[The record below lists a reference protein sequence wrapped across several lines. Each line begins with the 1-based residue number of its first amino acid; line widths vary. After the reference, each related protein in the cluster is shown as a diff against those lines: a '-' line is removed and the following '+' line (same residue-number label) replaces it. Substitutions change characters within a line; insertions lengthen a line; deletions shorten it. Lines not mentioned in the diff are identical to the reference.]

1 MWTSTP
7 AICWAATSATTANF
21 CLRYVI
27 IMILSVRPSAAKGK
41 SGVPS
46 SKSHSIRAVAF
57 ASLASG
63 KSVILNPLDSA
74 DALSAVSVYGSLGA
88 EIQKEETFWS
98 VEGFGARPRVPEGTL
113 DVGNSGTTCRMALG
127 TAALLKDG
135 EARFDGDSQT
145 RKRPMGPLLNALS
158 NLGAKTQSGKD
169 GYLPVT
175 VGGPWRGG
183 RTKVDGTTSQFTSSL
198 LLNAPFGEETTAIE
212 PIDLNE
218 RPYVEM
224 TLWWLDRLGL
234 EYERDEYRSFTV
246 TGGQALSG
254 FNATV
259 PADWSSAAFLLAAG
273 ALPGGDV
280 TLEGLDLD
288 DSQGDKEILR
298 FVQEMGARTT
308 ISRKCVQIQSGALRG
323 GEFDLNATPDLL
335 PVMAVL
341 GAFADGETRLVNT
354 PQARIKETDRI
365 SAMREVIKGLGGEA
379 RELADGIVIQGGGL
393 KGGAVHGFGDHRIV
407 MSAAVAGIAAP
418 EGVSVDTA
426 EAMAVT
432 FPDFC
437 ERMSSLGADI
447 EARDS
452 ANADL

>member
-1 MWTSTP
+1 
-7 AICWAATSATTANF
+7 
-21 CLRYVI
+21 
-27 IMILSVRPSAAKGK
+27 MILSVKPSIAKGT
-41 SGVPS
+41 SGVPG

-63 KSVILNPLDSA
+63 KSTISNPLDSA
-74 DALSAVSVYGSLGA
+74 DGLSAASVYGSFGA
-88 EIQKEETFWS
+88 EIHKEKEVWS
-98 VEGFGARPRVPEGTL
+98 VEGFGAQPEAPQEVL

-127 TAALLKDG
+127 TAALIRDG
-135 EARFDGDSQT
+135 EARFDGDSLT
-145 RKRPMGPLLNALS
+145 RKRPMGPLLDALS
-158 NLGAKTQSGKD
+158 NLGARAQSSNN

-175 VGGPWRGG
+175 LGGPWRGG

-198 LLNAPFGEETTAIE
+198 LLNAPFGEETSTIE

-234 EYERDEYRSFTV
+234 EYERDEYRSFIV
-246 TGGQALSG
+246 PGGQALSG
-254 FNATV
+254 FEVNV
-259 PADWSSAAFLLAAG
+259 PADWSSAAFLVAAG

-288 DSQGDKEILR
+288 DSQGDKEVLR
-298 FVQEMGARTT
+298 FVEEMGADVLVSEAGIR
-308 ISRKCVQIQSGALRG
+308 IRGKALRG

-341 GAFADGETRLVNT
+341 GAFADGETRLLNT

-365 SAMREVIKGLGGEA
+365 SAMREVIETLGGEA
-379 RELADGIVIQGGGL
+379 RELADGIIIQGDGL
-393 KGGAVHGFGDHRIV
+393 RGGAVHGFGDHRIV
-407 MSAAVAGIAAP
+407 MSAAVAGLAAP

-437 ERMSSLGADI
+437 ERMASLGADM
-447 EARDS
+447 ETRDS
-452 ANADL
+452 PDADL

>member
-1 MWTSTP
+1 
-7 AICWAATSATTANF
+7 
-21 CLRYVI
+21 
-27 IMILSVRPSAAKGK
+27 MILSVRPSVARGTT
-41 SGVPS
+41 GVPG

-63 KSVILNPLDSA
+63 RSTIRNPLDSS
-74 DALSAVSVYGSLGA
+74 DGLSAASVYGSFGA
-88 EIQKEETFWS
+88 GINKEEDAWS
-98 VEGFGARPRVPEGTL
+98 VEGFGARPKAPHDIL

-127 TAALLKDG
+127 TAALMRVG
-135 EARFDGDSQT
+135 EARFDGDAQT
-145 RKRPMGPLLNALS
+145 RKRPMGPLLDALS
-158 NLGAKTQSGKD
+158 NLGARAQSSRD
-169 GYLPVT
+169 GYLPVA

-198 LLNAPFGEETTAIE
+198 LLNAPFGEETTTIE
-212 PIDLNE
+212 PVDLNE

-234 EYERDEYRSFTV
+234 EYERDEYRRFTV
-246 TGGQALSG
+246 PGGQALSG
-254 FNATV
+254 FEVTV
-259 PADWSSAAFLLAAG
+259 PADWSSAAFLVAAG

-298 FVQEMGARTT
+298 FVEEMGADVLVSEDGIR
-308 ISRKCVQIQSGALRG
+308 IRGKALRG

-341 GAFADGETRLVNT
+341 GAFGAGETRLVNT

-365 SAMREVIKGLGGEA
+365 SAVREVIETLGGEA
-379 RELADGIVIQGGGL
+379 RELADGIVVTGGGL
-393 KGGAVHGFGDHRIV
+393 RGGAVHGFGDHRIV
-407 MSAAVAGIAAP
+407 MSAAVAGLAAP

-432 FPDFC
+432 FPDFR
-437 ERMSSLGADI
+437 ERMASLGAEMETRGSTD
-447 EARDS
+447 
-452 ANADL
+452 ADL

>member
-1 MWTSTP
+1 
-7 AICWAATSATTANF
+7 
-21 CLRYVI
+21 
-27 IMILSVRPSAAKGK
+27 MILSVKPSIAKGTT
-41 SGVPS
+41 GVPG

-63 KSVILNPLDSA
+63 RSAIFNPLDSA
-74 DALSAVSVYGSLGA
+74 DGLSAASIYASLGA
-88 EIQKEETFWS
+88 EIRKEEEVWS
-98 VEGFGARPRVPEGTL
+98 VEGFAAQPKAPQGIL

-127 TAALLKDG
+127 TAALIREG
-135 EARFDGDSQT
+135 EACFDGDSQT
-145 RKRPMGPLLNALS
+145 RKRPMGPLLDALS
-158 NLGAKTQSGKD
+158 NLGAKAQSSNNGF
-169 GYLPVT
+169 LPAT
-175 VGGPWRGG
+175 VSGPWRGG

-198 LLNAPFGEETTAIE
+198 LLNAPFGEETTTIE

-234 EYERDEYRSFTV
+234 KYERDEYHSFTV
-246 TGGQALSG
+246 PGGQTLSG
-254 FNATV
+254 FKVTV
-259 PADWSSAAFLLAAG
+259 PADWSSAAFLVAAG

-280 TLEGLDLD
+280 TLQDLDLD

-298 FVQEMGARTT
+298 FVEEMGADILITEDGVR
-308 ISRKCVQIQSGALRG
+308 IRGDSLRG

-365 SAMREVIKGLGGEA
+365 SAMREVIETLGGEA
-379 RELADGIVIQGGGL
+379 SELADGIIIQGGGL
-393 KGGAVHGFGDHRIV
+393 KGGAVHGFGDHRVV
-407 MSAAVAGIAAP
+407 MSAAIAGLAAP
-418 EGVSVDTA
+418 NGVSVDTA

-432 FPDFC
+432 FPDFS
-437 ERMSSLGADI
+437 ERMASLGADM
-447 EARDS
+447 EKRDS
-452 ANADL
+452 PDADF

>member
-1 MWTSTP
+1 
-7 AICWAATSATTANF
+7 
-21 CLRYVI
+21 
-27 IMILSVRPSAAKGK
+27 MILSVKPSIVKGTT
-41 SGVPS
+41 GVPG

-63 KSVILNPLDSA
+63 KSEISNPLDSA
-74 DALSAVSVYGSLGA
+74 DGLSAASVYGSFGA
-88 EIQKEETFWS
+88 EIHKEEKVWS
-98 VEGFGARPRVPEGTL
+98 IEGFGAQPKAPHGIL

-127 TAALLKDG
+127 TAALIQKG

-145 RKRPMGPLLNALS
+145 RKRPMGPLLDALS
-158 NLGAKTQSGKD
+158 NLGATAQSSKN

-183 RTKVDGTTSQFTSSL
+183 RTKVDGATSQFTSSL
-198 LLNAPFGEETTAIE
+198 LLNAPFGEGTTTIE

-234 EYERDEYRSFTV
+234 KYERDEYRSFTIP
-246 TGGQALSG
+246 GGQALSG
-254 FNATV
+254 FEVTV
-259 PADWSSAAFLLAAG
+259 PADWSSAAFLVAAG

-280 TLEGLDLD
+280 TIEGLDLS

-298 FVQEMGARTT
+298 FVEEMGAEVIVSEENVR
-308 ISRKCVQIQSGALRG
+308 IRSKALRG

-365 SAMREVIKGLGGEA
+365 SAMRVVIETLGGEA
-379 RELADGIVIQGGGL
+379 RELADGIIIQGSGLEGGN
-393 KGGAVHGFGDHRIV
+393 VHGFGDHRIV
-407 MSAAVAGIAAP
+407 MSAAVAGLAAP
-418 EGVSVDTA
+418 KGVSVDTA

-437 ERMSSLGADI
+437 ERMASFGADL
-447 EARDS
+447 ETRDS
-452 ANADL
+452 HDADL

>member
-1 MWTSTP
+1 
-7 AICWAATSATTANF
+7 
-21 CLRYVI
+21 
-27 IMILSVRPSAAKGK
+27 MILSVKPSVAKGTT
-41 SGVPS
+41 GVPG

-63 KSVILNPLDSA
+63 KSVISNPLDSE
-74 DALSAVSVYGSLGA
+74 DGLSAASVYASFGA
-88 EIQKEETFWS
+88 KIHKENEVWS
-98 VEGFGARPRVPEGTL
+98 VEGFGARPNAPQGIL

-127 TAALLKDG
+127 TAALIREG
-135 EARFDGDSQT
+135 EACFDGDSQT
-145 RKRPMGPLLNALS
+145 RKRPMGPLLDALQ
-158 NLGAKTQSGKD
+158 NLGAKTQSSG

-198 LLNAPFGEETTAIE
+198 LLNAPFGEEASTIE

-234 EYERDEYRSFTV
+234 RYERDGYRSFTV
-246 TGGQALSG
+246 PGGQTLSG
-254 FNATV
+254 FEIAV
-259 PADWSSAAFLLAAG
+259 PADWSSAAFLVAAG

-280 TLEGLDLD
+280 TLQGLDLN

-298 FVQEMGARTT
+298 FVEEMGADVLVKEAGVR
-308 ISRKCVQIQSGALRG
+308 IRGAALRG
-323 GEFDLNATPDLL
+323 GDFDLNATPDLL

-341 GAFADGETRLVNT
+341 GAFADGETRLLNT

-365 SAMREVIKGLGGEA
+365 SAMREVLETLGGEA
-379 RELADGIVIQGGGL
+379 RELTDGIIIKGGGL

-407 MSAAVAGIAAP
+407 MSAAIAGLAAP

-437 ERMSSLGADI
+437 ERMGSLGADMKTK
-447 EARDS
+447 DS
-452 ANADL
+452 FDANL

>member
-1 MWTSTP
+1 
-7 AICWAATSATTANF
+7 
-21 CLRYVI
+21 
-27 IMILSVRPSAAKGK
+27 MILSVKPSVAKGTT
-41 SGVPS
+41 GVPG

-63 KSVILNPLDSA
+63 RSTIRNPLDSS
-74 DALSAVSVYGSLGA
+74 DGLSAASVYGSFGA
-88 EIQKEETFWS
+88 EIHKEKDVWS
-98 VEGFGARPRVPEGTL
+98 VAGFGAQPKAPQGIL

-127 TAALLKDG
+127 TAALMRAG
-135 EARFDGDSQT
+135 QARFDGDAQT
-145 RKRPMGPLLNALS
+145 RKRPMGPLLDALS
-158 NLGAKTQSGKD
+158 NLGARAQSGRD

-198 LLNAPFGEETTAIE
+198 LLNAPFGEETTTIE

-234 EYERDEYRSFTV
+234 EYERDEYRRFTV
-246 TGGQALSG
+246 PGGQALPG
-254 FNATV
+254 FEVTV
-259 PADWSSAAFLLAAG
+259 PADWSSAAFLVAAG

-298 FVQEMGARTT
+298 FVEEMGADVLVSEEGIR
-308 ISRKCVQIQSGALRG
+308 IRGKALRG

-341 GAFADGETRLVNT
+341 GAFGEGETRLVNT

-365 SAMREVIKGLGGEA
+365 SAMREVIETLGGEA
-379 RELADGIVIQGGGL
+379 RELADGIVVQGGGL
-393 KGGAVHGFGDHRIV
+393 RGGAVHGFGDHRIV
-407 MSAAVAGIAAP
+407 MSAAVAGLAAP
-418 EGVSVDTA
+418 EGASVDTA

-437 ERMSSLGADI
+437 ERMKSLGADM
-447 EARDS
+447 ETRDS
-452 ANADL
+452 SDADF

>member
-1 MWTSTP
+1 
-7 AICWAATSATTANF
+7 
-21 CLRYVI
+21 
-27 IMILSVRPSAAKGK
+27 MILSIKPSIAKGT
-41 SGVPS
+41 SGVPG

-63 KSVILNPLDSA
+63 RSTILNPLDSA
-74 DALSAVSVYGSLGA
+74 DGLSAASVYGSFGA
-88 EIQKEETFWS
+88 EIHKEKEAWS
-98 VEGFGARPRVPEGTL
+98 VEGFGARPEAPQEVL

-127 TAALLKDG
+127 TAALLREG

-145 RKRPMGPLLNALS
+145 RKRPMGPLLDALS
-158 NLGAKTQSGKD
+158 NLGARAQSTDG

-198 LLNAPFGEETTAIE
+198 LLNAPFGEETTTIE

-246 TGGQALSG
+246 PGGQALSG
-254 FNATV
+254 FEVNV
-259 PADWSSAAFLLAAG
+259 PADWSSAAFLVAAG

-280 TLEGLDLD
+280 TLKGLDLD
-288 DSQGDKEILR
+288 DSQGDKEVLR
-298 FVQEMGARTT
+298 FVEEMGADVLVSEASIR
-308 ISRKCVQIQSGALRG
+308 IRGKALRG

-341 GAFADGETRLVNT
+341 GAFADGETRLLNT

-365 SAMREVIKGLGGEA
+365 SAMREVIETLGGEA
-379 RELADGIVIQGGGL
+379 RELADGIIIQGRGL
-393 KGGAVHGFGDHRIV
+393 KGGVVHGFGDHRIV
-407 MSAAVAGIAAP
+407 MSAAVAGLAAP

-437 ERMSSLGADI
+437 EHMASLGADM
-447 EARDS
+447 ETRDS
-452 ANADL
+452 SDADL

>member
-1 MWTSTP
+1 
-7 AICWAATSATTANF
+7 
-21 CLRYVI
+21 
-27 IMILSVRPSAAKGK
+27 
-41 SGVPS
+41 
-46 SKSHSIRAVAF
+46 
-57 ASLASG
+57 
-63 KSVILNPLDSA
+63 
-74 DALSAVSVYGSLGA
+74 
-88 EIQKEETFWS
+88 
-98 VEGFGARPRVPEGTL
+98 
-113 DVGNSGTTCRMALG
+113 MALG
-127 TAALLKDG
+127 TAALLREG

-145 RKRPMGPLLNALS
+145 RKRPMGPLLDALS
-158 NLGAKTQSGKD
+158 NLGARAQSTGG

-183 RTKVDGTTSQFTSSL
+183 RTKIDGTTSQFTSSL
-198 LLNAPFGEETTAIE
+198 LLNAPFGQETTTIE

-246 TGGQALSG
+246 PGGQALSG
-254 FNATV
+254 FEVTV
-259 PADWSSAAFLLAAG
+259 PADWSSAAFLVAAG

-280 TLEGLDLD
+280 TLKGLDLD
-288 DSQGDKEILR
+288 DSQGDKEVLR
-298 FVQEMGARTT
+298 FVEEMGADVLVSEAGIR
-308 ISRKCVQIQSGALRG
+308 IRGKALRG

-341 GAFADGETRLVNT
+341 GVFADGETRLVNT

-365 SAMREVIKGLGGEA
+365 SAMREVIETLGGEA
-379 RELADGIVIQGGGL
+379 RELADGIIIQGGGL
-393 KGGAVHGFGDHRIV
+393 EGGAVHGFGDHRIV
-407 MSAAVAGIAAP
+407 MSAAVAGLAAP

-437 ERMSSLGADI
+437 ERMASLGADM
-447 EARDS
+447 ETRDS
-452 ANADL
+452 PDADL

>member
-1 MWTSTP
+1 
-7 AICWAATSATTANF
+7 
-21 CLRYVI
+21 
-27 IMILSVRPSAAKGK
+27 MILSVKPTIAKGTT
-41 SGVPS
+41 SVPG

-63 KSVILNPLDSA
+63 KSVISNPLDSE
-74 DALSAVSVYGSLGA
+74 DGLSAASVYASFGA
-88 EIQKEETFWS
+88 KIHKENEVWS
-98 VEGFGARPRVPEGTL
+98 VEGFGARPNAPQGIL

-127 TAALLKDG
+127 TAALIRDG
-135 EARFDGDSQT
+135 EACFDGDPQT
-145 RKRPMGPLLNALS
+145 RKRPMGPLLDALQ
-158 NLGAKTQSGKD
+158 NLGAKTQYGG

-198 LLNAPFGEETTAIE
+198 LLNAPFGEETTIIE

-234 EYERDEYRSFTV
+234 RYERDEYRSFMV
-246 TGGQALSG
+246 PGGQTLSR
-254 FNATV
+254 FEVTV
-259 PADWSSAAFLLAAG
+259 PADWSSAAFLVAAG

-280 TLEGLDLD
+280 TLEGLDLN

-298 FVQEMGARTT
+298 FVEEMGADVLVTETSVR
-308 ISRKCVQIQSGALRG
+308 IRGKALRG

-341 GAFADGETRLVNT
+341 GAFADGETRLLNT

-365 SAMREVIKGLGGEA
+365 SAMREVLETLGGEA
-379 RELADGIVIQGGGL
+379 RELTDGIMIKGGGL
-393 KGGAVHGFGDHRIV
+393 KGGAVHGYGDHRVV
-407 MSAAVAGIAAP
+407 MSAAIAGLAAP

-437 ERMSSLGADI
+437 ERMASLGADI
-447 EARDS
+447 QTKDS
-452 ANADL
+452 FDANL

>member
-1 MWTSTP
+1 
-7 AICWAATSATTANF
+7 
-21 CLRYVI
+21 
-27 IMILSVRPSAAKGK
+27 MILSVKPSTAKGA
-41 SGVPS
+41 SGVPG

-74 DALSAVSVYGSLGA
+74 DGLSATSVYGSFGA
-88 EIQKEETFWS
+88 EIHKEKEVWS
-98 VEGFGARPRVPEGTL
+98 VEGFGARPEAPQEVL

-127 TAALLKDG
+127 TAALIREG

-145 RKRPMGPLLNALS
+145 RKRPMGPLLDALS
-158 NLGAKTQSGKD
+158 NLGASARSGNN

-198 LLNAPFGEETTAIE
+198 LLNAPFGEETTTIE

-246 TGGQALSG
+246 PGGQTLPG
-254 FNATV
+254 FEVTV
-259 PADWSSAAFLLAAG
+259 PADWSSAAFLVAAG

-288 DSQGDKEILR
+288 DSQGDKEVLR
-298 FVQEMGARTT
+298 FVEEMGADVLVSETGIR
-308 ISRKCVQIQSGALRG
+308 IRGKALRG

-341 GAFADGETRLVNT
+341 GAFADGETRLINT

-365 SAMREVIKGLGGEA
+365 SAMREVIETLGGEA
-379 RELADGIVIQGGGL
+379 SELTDGIIIRGGGL

-407 MSAAVAGIAAP
+407 MSAAVAGLAAP

-437 ERMSSLGADI
+437 ERMTALGADM
-447 EARDS
+447 ETRDS
-452 ANADL
+452 PDADL

>member
-1 MWTSTP
+1 
-7 AICWAATSATTANF
+7 
-21 CLRYVI
+21 
-27 IMILSVRPSAAKGK
+27 MILSIKPSIARGTT
-41 SGVPS
+41 GVPG

-63 KSVILNPLDSA
+63 KSTISNPLDSE
-74 DALSAVSVYGSLGA
+74 DGLSAASVYGSFGA
-88 EIQKEETFWS
+88 AVHKEKDVWS
-98 VEGFGARPRVPEGTL
+98 VEGFGARPVAPQGVL

-127 TAALLKDG
+127 TAALLREG

-145 RKRPMGPLLNALS
+145 RKRPMGPLLDALS
-158 NLGAKTQSGKD
+158 NLGARAQSTGS

-183 RTKVDGTTSQFTSSL
+183 RTKVDGATSQFTSSL
-198 LLNAPFGEETTAIE
+198 LLNAPFGDEVTIIE

-246 TGGQALSG
+246 PGGQTLSE
-254 FNATV
+254 FEVTV
-259 PADWSSAAFLLAAG
+259 PADWSSAAFLVAAG

-298 FVQEMGARTT
+298 FVDDMGADVLVSEASIR
-308 ISRKCVQIQSGALRG
+308 IRGKALRG

-365 SAMREVIKGLGGEA
+365 SAMREVIETLGGEA
-379 RELADGIVIQGGGL
+379 RELADGIIIKGRGL
-393 KGGAVHGFGDHRIV
+393 KGGQVHGFGDHRIV
-407 MSAAVAGIAAP
+407 MSAAVAGLAAP

-437 ERMSSLGADI
+437 ERMASLGAGM
-447 EARDS
+447 ETRDS
-452 ANADL
+452 HDADL

>member
-1 MWTSTP
+1 
-7 AICWAATSATTANF
+7 
-21 CLRYVI
+21 
-27 IMILSVRPSAAKGK
+27 MILSVKPSIAKGTT
-41 SGVPS
+41 GVPG

-63 KSVILNPLDSA
+63 RSAIFNPLDSA
-74 DALSAVSVYGSLGA
+74 DGLSAASVYGSLGA
-88 EIQKEETFWS
+88 EIRKEEEVWS
-98 VEGFGARPRVPEGTL
+98 VEGFGAQPKVPHGIL

-127 TAALLKDG
+127 TAALIREG
-135 EARFDGDSQT
+135 AARFDGDSQT
-145 RKRPMGPLLNALS
+145 RKRPMGPLLDALS
-158 NLGAKTQSGKD
+158 NLGATALSSNN
-169 GYLPVT
+169 GYLPAT

-183 RTKVDGTTSQFTSSL
+183 RTKVDGATSQFTSSL
-198 LLNAPFGEETTAIE
+198 LLNAPFGEETSIIE

-234 EYERDEYRSFTV
+234 KYERDEYRSFSV
-246 TGGQALSG
+246 PGGQTLSG
-254 FNATV
+254 FEITV
-259 PADWSSAAFLLAAG
+259 PADWSSAAFLVAAG

-280 TLEGLDLD
+280 TLQDLDLD

-298 FVQEMGARTT
+298 FVEEMGADILITEDGVR
-308 ISRKCVQIQSGALRG
+308 IRGDALRG

-341 GAFADGETRLVNT
+341 GAFADGETRLLNT

-365 SAMREVIKGLGGEA
+365 SAMREVIETLGGEA
-379 RELADGIVIQGGGL
+379 SELADGIIIQGGGL
-393 KGGAVHGFGDHRIV
+393 RGGAVHGFGDHRIV
-407 MSAAVAGIAAP
+407 MSAAVAGLAAP

-432 FPDFC
+432 FPDFS
-437 ERMSSLGADI
+437 EHMASLGADM
-447 EARDS
+447 EKRDS
-452 ANADL
+452 PDADI

>member
-1 MWTSTP
+1 
-7 AICWAATSATTANF
+7 
-21 CLRYVI
+21 
-27 IMILSVRPSAAKGK
+27 MILSVKPSIAKGT
-41 SGVPS
+41 SGVPG

-63 KSVILNPLDSA
+63 KSTISNPLDSA
-74 DALSAVSVYGSLGA
+74 DGLSAASVYGSFGA
-88 EIQKEETFWS
+88 EIHKEKEVWS
-98 VEGFGARPRVPEGTL
+98 VEGFGAQPEAPQEVL

-127 TAALLKDG
+127 TAALIREG
-135 EARFDGDSQT
+135 QARFDGDSLT
-145 RKRPMGPLLNALS
+145 RKRPMGPLLDALS
-158 NLGAKTQSGKD
+158 NLGARAQSSNN

-175 VGGPWRGG
+175 LGGPWRGG

-198 LLNAPFGEETTAIE
+198 LLNAPFGEETSTIE

-234 EYERDEYRSFTV
+234 EYERDEYRSFIV
-246 TGGQALSG
+246 PGGQALSG
-254 FNATV
+254 FEVNV
-259 PADWSSAAFLLAAG
+259 PADWSSAAFLVAAG

-288 DSQGDKEILR
+288 DSQGDKEVLR
-298 FVQEMGARTT
+298 FVEEMGADVLVSEAGIR
-308 ISRKCVQIQSGALRG
+308 IRGKALRG

-341 GAFADGETRLVNT
+341 GAFADGETRLLNT

-365 SAMREVIKGLGGEA
+365 SAMREVIETLGGEA
-379 RELADGIVIQGGGL
+379 RELADGIIIQGDGL
-393 KGGAVHGFGDHRIV
+393 RGGAVHGFGDHRIV
-407 MSAAVAGIAAP
+407 MSAAVAGLAAP

-437 ERMSSLGADI
+437 ERMASLGADM
-447 EARDS
+447 ETRDS
-452 ANADL
+452 PDADL

>member
-1 MWTSTP
+1 
-7 AICWAATSATTANF
+7 
-21 CLRYVI
+21 
-27 IMILSVRPSAAKGK
+27 MILSVKPSIAKGTT
-41 SGVPS
+41 GVPG

-63 KSVILNPLDSA
+63 ESVILNPLDSA
-74 DALSAVSVYGSLGA
+74 DGLSAASVYGSFGA
-88 EIQKEETFWS
+88 EIHKEKDVWS
-98 VEGFGARPRVPEGTL
+98 VEGFGAQPKTPQGIL

-127 TAALLKDG
+127 TAALIREG
-135 EARFDGDSQT
+135 EALFDGDSQT
-145 RKRPMGPLLNALS
+145 RKRPMGPLLDALS
-158 NLGAKTQSGKD
+158 NLGANARSGNN

-183 RTKVDGTTSQFTSSL
+183 RTKVDGATSQFTSSL
-198 LLNAPFGEETTAIE
+198 LLNAPFGEETTTIE

-234 EYERDEYRSFTV
+234 KYERDEYRSFTV
-246 TGGQALSG
+246 PGGQALSG
-254 FNATV
+254 FEVTV
-259 PADWSSAAFLLAAG
+259 PADWSTAAFLVAAG

-298 FVQEMGARTT
+298 FVEEMGADVIVSEAGIRIRAKT
-308 ISRKCVQIQSGALRG
+308 LRG
-323 GEFDLNATPDLL
+323 REFDLNATPDLL

-365 SAMREVIKGLGGEA
+365 SAMRKVIETLGGEA
-379 RELADGIVIQGGGL
+379 RELADGIVIKGSGL
-393 KGGAVHGFGDHRIV
+393 KGGAAHGFGDHRVV
-407 MSAAVAGIAAP
+407 MSAAVAGLAAP

-437 ERMSSLGADI
+437 ERMASLGADM
-447 EARDS
+447 ETRDS
-452 ANADL
+452 PDADF

>member
-1 MWTSTP
+1 
-7 AICWAATSATTANF
+7 
-21 CLRYVI
+21 
-27 IMILSVRPSAAKGK
+27 MILSVKPSIARGTT
-41 SGVPS
+41 GVPG

-63 KSVILNPLDSA
+63 KSTISNPLDSE
-74 DALSAVSVYGSLGA
+74 DGLSAASVYGSFGA
-88 EIQKEETFWS
+88 AVHKEKDVWS
-98 VEGFGARPRVPEGTL
+98 VEGFGARPVAPQGVL

-127 TAALLKDG
+127 TAALLREG

-145 RKRPMGPLLNALS
+145 RKRPMGPLLDALS
-158 NLGAKTQSGKD
+158 NLGARAQSTGS

-198 LLNAPFGEETTAIE
+198 LLNAPFGDEVTIIE

-246 TGGQALSG
+246 PGGQTLSG
-254 FNATV
+254 FDVTV
-259 PADWSSAAFLLAAG
+259 PADWSSAAFLVAAG
-273 ALPGGDV
+273 ALPDGDV

-298 FVQEMGARTT
+298 FVDEMGADVLVSEASIR
-308 ISRKCVQIQSGALRG
+308 IRGKALRG

-365 SAMREVIKGLGGEA
+365 SAMREVIETLGGEA
-379 RELADGIVIQGGGL
+379 RELADGIIIKGRGL
-393 KGGAVHGFGDHRIV
+393 KGGKVHGFGDHRIV
-407 MSAAVAGIAAP
+407 MSAAVAGLAAP

-437 ERMSSLGADI
+437 ERMASLGADM
-447 EARDS
+447 ETRDS
-452 ANADL
+452 HDADL

>member
-1 MWTSTP
+1 
-7 AICWAATSATTANF
+7 
-21 CLRYVI
+21 
-27 IMILSVRPSAAKGK
+27 MILSVKPSVARGTT
-41 SGVPS
+41 GVPG

-63 KSVILNPLDSA
+63 RSTIRNPLDSS
-74 DALSAVSVYGSLGA
+74 DGLSAASVYGSFGA
-88 EIQKEETFWS
+88 EIHKEKDVWS
-98 VEGFGARPRVPEGTL
+98 VAGFGAQPKAPQGIL

-127 TAALLKDG
+127 TAALMREDQ
-135 EARFDGDSQT
+135 ARFDGDAQT
-145 RKRPMGPLLNALS
+145 RKRPMGPLLDALS
-158 NLGAKTQSGKD
+158 NLGARAQSSKD

-198 LLNAPFGEETTAIE
+198 LLNAPFGEETTTIE

-234 EYERDEYRSFTV
+234 EYERDEYRRFTV
-246 TGGQALSG
+246 PGGQALSG
-254 FNATV
+254 FEVTV
-259 PADWSSAAFLLAAG
+259 PADWSSAAFLVAAG

-298 FVQEMGARTT
+298 FVEAMGADVLVSEEGIR
-308 ISRKCVQIQSGALRG
+308 IRGKALRG

-341 GAFADGETRLVNT
+341 GAFGEGETRLVNT

-365 SAMREVIKGLGGEA
+365 SAMREVIETLGGEA
-379 RELADGIVIQGGGL
+379 RELADGIIIQGGGL
-393 KGGAVHGFGDHRIV
+393 RGGAVHGFGDHRIV
-407 MSAAVAGIAAP
+407 MSAAVAGLAAP
-418 EGVSVDTA
+418 EGASVDTA

-437 ERMSSLGADI
+437 ERMKSLGADM
-447 EARDS
+447 ETRDS
-452 ANADL
+452 SDADF

>member
-1 MWTSTP
+1 
-7 AICWAATSATTANF
+7 
-21 CLRYVI
+21 
-27 IMILSVRPSAAKGK
+27 MILSVKPSIAKGTT
-41 SGVPS
+41 SVPG

-63 KSVILNPLDSA
+63 KSVISNPLDSE
-74 DALSAVSVYGSLGA
+74 DGLSAASVYASFGA
-88 EIQKEETFWS
+88 KIHKENEVWS
-98 VEGFGARPRVPEGTL
+98 VEGFGARPNAPQGIL

-127 TAALLKDG
+127 TAALIREG
-135 EARFDGDSQT
+135 EACFDGDSQT
-145 RKRPMGPLLNALS
+145 RKRPMGPLLDALQ
-158 NLGAKTQSGKD
+158 NLGAKTQSSG

-198 LLNAPFGEETTAIE
+198 LLNAPFGEETTIIE

-234 EYERDEYRSFTV
+234 QYERDGYRSFTV
-246 TGGQALSG
+246 PGGQTLSR
-254 FNATV
+254 FEVTV
-259 PADWSSAAFLLAAG
+259 PADWSSAAFLVAAG

-280 TLEGLDLD
+280 TLEGLDLN

-298 FVQEMGARTT
+298 FVEEMGADVLVTETSVR
-308 ISRKCVQIQSGALRG
+308 IRGKALRG

-341 GAFADGETRLVNT
+341 GAFADGETRLLNA

-365 SAMREVIKGLGGEA
+365 SAMREVLETLGGEA
-379 RELADGIVIQGGGL
+379 RELTDGIIIKGGGL

-407 MSAAVAGIAAP
+407 MSAAIAGLAAP

-437 ERMSSLGADI
+437 ERMGSLGADMKTK
-447 EARDS
+447 DS
-452 ANADL
+452 FDANL

>member
-1 MWTSTP
+1 
-7 AICWAATSATTANF
+7 
-21 CLRYVI
+21 
-27 IMILSVRPSAAKGK
+27 MILSVRPSVARGIT
-41 SGVPS
+41 GVPG

-63 KSVILNPLDSA
+63 RSTIRNPLDSS
-74 DALSAVSVYGSLGA
+74 DGLSAASVYGSFGA
-88 EIQKEETFWS
+88 EIHKEKDVWS
-98 VEGFGARPRVPEGTL
+98 VAGFGARPETPHDVL

-127 TAALLKDG
+127 TAALMRQG
-135 EARFDGDSQT
+135 QARFDGDAQT
-145 RKRPMGPLLNALS
+145 RKRPMGPLLDALT
-158 NLGAKTQSGKD
+158 NLGARAQSGRD
-169 GYLPVT
+169 GYLPVA

-198 LLNAPFGEETTAIE
+198 LLNAPFGEETTTIE
-212 PIDLNE
+212 PVDLNE

-234 EYERDEYRSFTV
+234 EYERDEYRRFTV
-246 TGGQALSG
+246 PGGQALSG
-254 FNATV
+254 FEVTV
-259 PADWSSAAFLLAAG
+259 PADWSSAAFLVAAG

-288 DSQGDKEILR
+288 DSQGDKEMLR
-298 FVQEMGARTT
+298 FVEEMGADVLVSEEGIR
-308 ISRKCVQIQSGALRG
+308 IRGKALRG

-341 GAFADGETRLVNT
+341 GAFGEGETRLVNT

-365 SAMREVIKGLGGEA
+365 SAVREVIETLGGEA
-379 RELADGIVIQGGGL
+379 RELPDGIVVTGGGL
-393 KGGAVHGFGDHRIV
+393 RGGAVHGFGDHRIV
-407 MSAAVAGIAAP
+407 MSAAVAGLAAP

-432 FPDFC
+432 FPDFR
-437 ERMSSLGADI
+437 ERMASLGAEMETRGSPD
-447 EARDS
+447 
-452 ANADL
+452 ADL

>member
-1 MWTSTP
+1 
-7 AICWAATSATTANF
+7 
-21 CLRYVI
+21 
-27 IMILSVRPSAAKGK
+27 MILSVKPSIAKGT
-41 SGVPS
+41 SGVPG

-74 DALSAVSVYGSLGA
+74 DGLSAASVYGSFGA
-88 EIQKEETFWS
+88 KIHKEKDVWS
-98 VEGFGARPRVPEGTL
+98 VEGFGARPEAPQEVL

-127 TAALLKDG
+127 TAALIREG
-135 EARFDGDSQT
+135 QARFDGDSQT
-145 RKRPMGPLLNALS
+145 RKRPMGPLLDALS
-158 NLGAKTQSGKD
+158 NLGATTKSSNN

-175 VGGPWRGG
+175 VGGPWQGG
-183 RTKVDGTTSQFTSSL
+183 RTQVDGTTSQFTSSL
-198 LLNAPFGEETTAIE
+198 LLNAPFGEETSTIE

-224 TLWWLDRLGL
+224 TLWWLNRLGL
-234 EYERDEYRSFTV
+234 EYERDEYHSFTV
-246 TGGQALSG
+246 PGGQALSG
-254 FNATV
+254 FEVIV
-259 PADWSSAAFLLAAG
+259 PADWSSAAFLVAAG

-298 FVQEMGARTT
+298 FVEEMGADILITEDGVR
-308 ISRKCVQIQSGALRG
+308 IRGDALRG

-341 GAFADGETRLVNT
+341 GAFADGETRLLNT

-365 SAMREVIKGLGGEA
+365 SAMREVIETLGGEA
-379 RELADGIVIQGGGL
+379 SELADGIIIKGGGL

-407 MSAAVAGIAAP
+407 MSAAVAGLAAP

-432 FPDFC
+432 FPDFS
-437 ERMSSLGADI
+437 ERMASLGADM
-447 EARDS
+447 EKRDS
-452 ANADL
+452 PDADI

>member
-1 MWTSTP
+1 
-7 AICWAATSATTANF
+7 
-21 CLRYVI
+21 
-27 IMILSVRPSAAKGK
+27 MILSVRPSVARGTT
-41 SGVPS
+41 GVPG

-63 KSVILNPLDSA
+63 KSVILNPLDSS
-74 DALSAVSVYGSLGA
+74 DGLSAASVYGSFGA
-88 EIQKEETFWS
+88 GINKEEDVWS
-98 VEGFGARPRVPEGTL
+98 VAGFGARPEAPQGIL

-127 TAALLKDG
+127 TAALMREG
-135 EARFDGDSQT
+135 EARFDGDAQT
-145 RKRPMGPLLNALS
+145 RKRPMGPLLDALS
-158 NLGAKTQSGKD
+158 NLGARAQSSNN
-169 GYLPVT
+169 GYLPVA

-198 LLNAPFGEETTAIE
+198 LLNAPFGEETTTIE

-234 EYERDEYRSFTV
+234 EYERDEYRRFTV
-246 TGGQALSG
+246 PGGQALSG
-254 FNATV
+254 FEVAV
-259 PADWSSAAFLLAAG
+259 PADWSSAAFLVAAG

-298 FVQEMGARTT
+298 FVEEMGADVLVSEEGIR
-308 ISRKCVQIQSGALRG
+308 IRGKALRG

-341 GAFADGETRLVNT
+341 GAVGEGETRLVNT

-365 SAMREVIKGLGGEA
+365 SAVREVIESLGGEA
-379 RELADGIVIQGGGL
+379 RELADGIIIQGGGL
-393 KGGAVHGFGDHRIV
+393 RGGAVHGFGDHRIV
-407 MSAAVAGIAAP
+407 MSAAVAGLAAP

-437 ERMSSLGADI
+437 ERMASLGADM
-447 EARDS
+447 EKRDS
-452 ANADL
+452 TDADL